1 MGNNSSRE
9 GRPTSSAGHPG
20 HPRAGEAPHGSASH
34 SAHASGDR
42 IYSSRSGRGS
52 GPDLSFLGIGP
63 GSSNRDLPEG
73 YTRRE
78 TKAEREAR
86 KLAKERELREKE
98 RERSMR
104 EEGVDGGY
112 LVTLGTYTG
121 TEDFNKQ
128 IVRQLMIERRI
139 APFWKGLND
148 HDDSWAEHQLVAAA
162 RGLPIPPAD
171 QIPPELEN
179 KPSAQAS
186 PKASDS
192 NLNGLMVPITT
203 RSPSATSDTSG
214 RLSPGYGGFSLPSSS
229 PAAKTT
235 SSNPFIRTRAKT
247 LAALSTTSKNNS
259 QAEMTPQE
267 IMLPK
272 DPFVN
277 GQTLEAFL
285 YKDASE
291 CPICFLYY
299 PPYLN
304 RTRCCDQ
311 PICSECFVQIKRP
324 DPHPPEHHDP
334 NDPNSS
340 QEPQDD
346 CMLISEPAACPFCVQ
361 PEFGVTYEPPPFR
374 RGLAYQGQLAHP
386 SAMSSSSSLSSPGVS
401 DGEGTRK
408 RGKSLSAN
416 SPGVITTDMVRPDW
430 AKKLNDARAHAL
442 RRSAAATAL
451 HNAAYVIGNNSSESR
466 GFGLGRRRRT
476 LFSGDSPNSSG
487 QGTPRNGSGDP
498 LTQLLSNASSRTA
511 ESHENPPG
519 RHSSRRT
526 RMEDLEELMMMEAI
540 RLSLAAEEE
549 RKKKEEKEA
558 AKQAKKEEKKK
569 AKEEKKMTK
578 NSRKSGFFPV
588 DVPEDESSQAG
599 PSSQNDFKGKAID
612 RSGAGFNPL
621 SEPTST
627 LHTVGSSSARSDPQ
641 RHLEESRARI
651 HSSQSSNAPEV
662 TTPPSPQDSQNTASH
677 RTVLRQLS
685 NASSSASSLAESESE
700 RDSFRNNGAPGLGSG
715 SSFEPSPNTSGL
727 SLGTGT
733 NSPND
738 PTFASETPP
747 GGGAGTEP
755 MFNFRS
761 LAAVIGNE
769 EERAKSEGSRRN
781 ENTEHIEDVG
791 SLPPA
796 AEEAAPASPTEP
808 MQQTIEDD
816 SPKSLHTVPDVAES
830 SATRDTSSEKEGF
843 STPDTQQEEP
853 VTPVSTIPPVITTTP
868 ASPPENISMAA
879 KTDALEA
886 DGGLPQKGCSD
897 VRVDEHSQE
906 GREATQ

>member
-9 GRPTSSAGHPG
+9 GRPTTAVGHSG
-20 HPRAGEAPHGSASH
+20 HSRAGDASHAAASH
-34 SAHASGDR
+34 SSHASGDR
-42 IYSSRSGRGS
+42 IYSSRTGRGS
-52 GPDLSFLGIGP
+52 GPDLSFLGIRP
-63 GSSNRDLPEG
+63 GSSSRDAPEG

-121 TEDFNKQ
+121 TEDFSKQ

-148 HDDSWAEHQLVAAA
+148 HNDSWAEHQLVAAV

-171 QIPPELEN
+171 EVPPELES
-179 KPSAQAS
+179 KPSAYAS

-192 NLNGLMVPITT
+192 NLNGLMVPITG
-203 RSPSATSDTSG
+203 RSQSATSDTSG
-214 RLSPGYGGFSLPSSS
+214 RLSPGYGGFSLPSPSS
-229 PAAKTT
+229 PAGKTT

-259 QAEMTPQE
+259 QADMTPQE

-272 DPFVN
+272 DPYVN
-277 GQTLEAFL
+277 GQPVEAFL

-334 NDPNSS
+334 NDPSAS

-401 DGEGTRK
+401 DGEVTRK

-416 SPGVITTDMVRPDW
+416 SPGVITTDMIRPDW

-451 HNAAYVIGNNSSESR
+451 HNAAYVIGNNPSESR

-498 LTQLLSNASSRTA
+498 LTQLLSNSSR
-511 ESHENPPG
+511 SGDNHENPPG

-599 PSSQNDFKGKAID
+599 PSSQNDLKGKAID

-621 SEPTST
+621 SEPTS
-627 LHTVGSSSARSDPQ
+627 TVGSSSARSDPQ

-651 HSSQSSNAPEV
+651 HSSQSSNAPDV
-662 TTPPSPQDSQNTASH
+662 ATPPSPQDSQTTPSH
-677 RTVLRQLS
+677 RAMLRQLS
-685 NASSSASSLAESESE
+685 NASSSESSFAESESE
-700 RDSFRNNGAPGLGSG
+700 RDSVRNNGAPGIASG

-727 SLGTGT
+727 SLGTGN
-733 NSPND
+733 NSPGD
-738 PTFASETPP
+738 PAFAAETPP

-769 EERAKSEGSRRN
+769 EERAKSEGNRRN

-791 SLPPA
+791 SPSTPD
-796 AEEAAPASPTEP
+796 EEPSASLDE
-808 MQQTIEDD
+808 
-816 SPKSLHTVPDVAES
+816 SPKQLPTVHDVAEAS
-830 SATRDTSSEKEGF
+830 GTHDNISEKASD
-843 STPDTQQEEP
+843 STGSLESAQAEQDP
-853 VTPVSTIPPVITTTP
+853 VTPVSAEPPIITTTP
-868 ASPPENISMAA
+868 ASPPDKTSMAA
-879 KTDALEA
+879 KANAREA
-886 DGGLPQKGCSD
+886 NVGLPQKGYSD
-897 VRVDEHSQE
+897 VRVDEHAQE
-906 GREATQ
+906 

>member
-9 GRPTSSAGHPG
+9 GRPTASVGHSG
-20 HPRAGEAPHGSASH
+20 HSRAGDASH
-34 SAHASGDR
+34 AAPSHSSHASGDR
-42 IYSSRSGRGS
+42 IYSSRTGRGS

-63 GSSNRDLPEG
+63 GSSRDPPEG

-98 RERSMR
+98 RERSMQ

-128 IVRQLMIERRI
+128 VVRQLMIERRI

-148 HDDSWAEHQLVAAA
+148 HDDSWAEHQLVAAV
-162 RGLPIPPAD
+162 RGMPIPPAD
-171 QIPPELEN
+171 EVPPELEN
-179 KPSAQAS
+179 KPSAHAS
-186 PKASDS
+186 PKASDT
-192 NLNGLMVPITT
+192 NLNGLMVPITA

-214 RLSPGYGGFSLPSSS
+214 RLSPGYGGFSLPSPSS
-229 PAAKTT
+229 PAGKTA

-259 QAEMTPQE
+259 QADMTPQE
-267 IMLPK
+267 IILPK
-272 DPFVN
+272 DPYVN
-277 GQTLEAFL
+277 GQPIEAFL

-334 NDPNSS
+334 NDPSAS

-361 PEFGVTYEPPPFR
+361 PEFGVTYETPPFR
-374 RGLAYQGQLAHP
+374 RGLAYQGQLSHP
-386 SAMSSSSSLSSPGVS
+386 SAMSSSSSLSSPGIS
-401 DGEGTRK
+401 DGEGARK

-416 SPGVITTDMVRPDW
+416 SPGVITTDMIRPDW

-451 HNAAYVIGNNSSESR
+451 HNAAYVIGNNPSESR
-466 GFGLGRRRRT
+466 GFGLGRRRRN

-487 QGTPRNGSGDP
+487 QGTPRNGSSDP
-498 LTQLLSNASSRTA
+498 LTQLLSNTSR
-511 ESHENPPG
+511 SGDNHENPPG
-519 RHSSRRT
+519 RHSSRRA

-588 DVPEDESSQAG
+588 DVPEDDSSQAG

-627 LHTVGSSSARSDPQ
+627 VGSSSARIDPQ

-651 HSSQSSNAPEV
+651 HSSQSSNAPDV
-662 TTPPSPQDSQNTASH
+662 TTPPSPQDSQNAPSH
-677 RTVLRQLS
+677 RTMLRQLS
-685 NASSSASSLAESESE
+685 NASSSGSSFAESESE
-700 RDSFRNNGAPGLGSG
+700 RDSVRNNGAPGIASR
-715 SSFEPSPNTSGL
+715 SSFEPSPNASGL
-727 SLGTGT
+727 SLGTGN
-733 NSPND
+733 NSPGD
-738 PTFASETPP
+738 PAFAAETPP

-769 EERAKSEGSRRN
+769 EERAKSDGTRRN
-781 ENTEHIEDVG
+781 ENREHIEDLG
-791 SLPPA
+791 SPSPPA
-796 AEEAAPASPTEP
+796 EGHLAPLDESPA
-808 MQQTIEDD
+808 
-816 SPKSLHTVPDVAES
+816 TVPDIAEGS
-830 SATRDTSSEKEGF
+830 STHNDSEKAGDLAGSLE
-843 STPDTQQEEP
+843 SPQADQESL
-853 VTPVSTIPPVITTTP
+853 TPVSTVPPVIMTTP
-868 ASPPENISMAA
+868 ASPPDNPTMAA
-879 KTDALEA
+879 KANALEA
-886 DGGLPQKGCSD
+886 DGGLPHRGYSD
-897 VRVDEHSQE
+897 VRVDEHTQE